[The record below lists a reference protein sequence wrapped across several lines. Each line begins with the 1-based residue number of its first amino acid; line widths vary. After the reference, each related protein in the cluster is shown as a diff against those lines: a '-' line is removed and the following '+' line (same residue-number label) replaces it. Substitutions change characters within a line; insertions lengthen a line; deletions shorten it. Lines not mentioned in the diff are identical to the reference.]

1 MISTNR
7 IYETKSEKIEPYFLP
22 DRFVTIDTVNDITG
36 SIDSRLEKV
45 ETDLKIVNK
54 QINANNLLS
63 LNTIA
68 KNKKTLKLNK
78 LLLLSRF
85 I

>member
-1 MISTNR
+1 MISTSR
-7 IYETKSEKIEPYFLP
+7 IYETKSERREPYFLP
-22 DRFVTIDTVNDITG
+22 NHFVTIDTVNDITG

-45 ETDLKIVNK
+45 ETDLKIVNE

-63 LNTIA
+63 LNAIA
-68 KNKKTLKLNK
+68 KGKKTLKLNK